1 MVRVAGC
8 SIILAVLAMLATIVT
23 LTTSA
28 ILIAA
33 SICTIAV
40 KNIGRVSTCKL
51 RAGNE
56 SCATDSGC
64 VCEADEISCANPD
77 RALGRTTVQ
86 DSQKRGLGIYGDY

>member
-1 MVRVAGC
+1 M
-8 SIILAVLAMLATIVT
+8 IAVLVMLAAIVT

-28 ILIAA
+28 ILMAA
-33 SICTIAV
+33 SICIVTV
-40 KNIGRVSTCKL
+40 ENIGRLSTCKL

-86 DSQKRGLGIYGDY
+86 DSQKRGLGIYGD